1 MYKRGGRGEDE
12 REGEDVG
19 LWCRIYMS
27 TGVHVVEIRYGLR
40 KNQFGRFV
48 LWGFALGRAG
58 QLAAGPCLAVR
69 GGARVAAV
77 GGGGGAREAGKH
89 WIRQSYCTLR
99 PDIKV
104 IQCTAREYR
113 ACFRSERHIWKT
125 SQTLGHTFIF
135 LDLF

>member
-77 GGGGGAREAGKH
+77 GGGGGTRGGKTLDKAKLLYAASGYQGDTVHREG
-89 WIRQSYCTLR
+89 ISC
-99 PDIKV
+99 
-104 IQCTAREYR
+104 
-113 ACFRSERHIWKT
+113 
-125 SQTLGHTFIF
+125 
-135 LDLF
+135 LFQE